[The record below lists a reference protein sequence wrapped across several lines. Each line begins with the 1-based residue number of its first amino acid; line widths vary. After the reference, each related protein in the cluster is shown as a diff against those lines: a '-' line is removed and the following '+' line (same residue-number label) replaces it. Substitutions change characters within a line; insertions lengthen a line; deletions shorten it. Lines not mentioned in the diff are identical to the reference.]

1 LAQTA
6 KTTFARTV
14 NFSGMNL
21 QPMPEA
27 RGSTIL
33 AEFQRSKQRGTPLV
47 MRQFAKDWPANHW
60 TWNDLCRAV
69 GSRTTGI
76 RGNAF
81 AHGQSTT
88 FFPKPIA
95 QKSIAE
101 YFRQLER
108 NETSDERLFAFN
120 LRANAPGLNHSN
132 TKRFHTLGIRV
143 ANVPAYFFGAPG
155 SDTRI
160 HYDFD
165 WIDLMLSHFKG
176 QKRVWLFD
184 QCQNDRLY
192 QIPGTVHSAVDFSR
206 LEELREEFPK
216 IEQLEGYEVVL
227 EPGDTLYIPKGYWHH
242 ITYVTGSFSI
252 TYRIWPQNL
261 SEWLKTSYSWLVGGT
276 DIVLNKIPGTSAWQ
290 ARRRAKAFEAK
301 YGRPL

>member
-1 LAQTA
+1 M
-6 KTTFARTV
+6 

-21 QPMPEA
+21 NPMPEA
-27 RGSTIL
+27 RGSETR
-33 AEFQRSKQRGTPLV
+33 AEFQRSKELGTPLV
-47 MRQFAKDWPANHW
+47 MRQFAQDWPANHW
-60 TWNDLCRAV
+60 TWDDLCGAV
-69 GSRTTGI
+69 GTRTTGI

-88 FFPKPIA
+88 FFPNPIA
-95 QKSIAE
+95 QKLIAD

-108 NETSDERLFAFN
+108 NEASDERLFGFN
-120 LRANAPGLNHSN
+120 LRANAPNLEHHNKH
-132 TKRFHTLGIRV
+132 RYRPLGVRV
-143 ANVPAYFFGAPG
+143 VNLPAYFFGAPG

-165 WIDLMLSHFKG
+165 WVDLLLSHFKG
-176 QKRVWLFD
+176 QKRIWLFD
-184 QCQNDRLY
+184 QRQNEHLY

-206 LEELREEFPK
+206 LAELRESFPNVEHLK
-216 IEQLEGYEVVL
+216 GYEVIL

-252 TYRIWPQNL
+252 TYRIWPQTVG
-261 SEWLKTSYSWLVGGT
+261 EWLKTAYSLAVGGT
-276 DIVLNKIPGTSAWQ
+276 DILLNKLPGIAAWQ
-290 ARRRAKAFEAK
+290 ARRRKKAFEAK

>member
-1 LAQTA
+1 
-6 KTTFARTV
+6 
-14 NFSGMNL
+14 MNMI
-21 QPMPEA
+21 PMPEA
-27 RGSTIL
+27 RGSEIS
-33 AEFQRSKQRGTPLV
+33 AEFQRSKQLGMPLV
-47 MRQFAKDWPANHW
+47 MRQFAQDWPANQW
-60 TWNDLCRAV
+60 SWDDLCSAV
-69 GSRTTGI
+69 GARTAGV

-81 AHGQSTT
+81 ANGQSTT

-95 QKSIAE
+95 QKPIAD

-108 NETSDERLFAFN
+108 NESSDERLFAFD
-120 LRANAPGLNHSN
+120 LRTNAPGLNHAN
-132 TKRFHTLGIRV
+132 TKRFHELGIRV

-155 SDTRI
+155 SETRI

-165 WIDLMLSHFKG
+165 WVDLLLSHFKG

-184 QCQNDRLY
+184 QRQNEHLY
-192 QIPGTVHSAVDFSR
+192 QIPGTVHSAIDFSR
-206 LEELREEFPK
+206 LSELRESYPN
-216 IEQLEGYEVVL
+216 IDRLEGYEVVL

-261 SEWLKTSYSWLVGGT
+261 NEWLKTAYSWSVGGI
-276 DIVLNKIPGTSAWQ
+276 DILLNKLHGIASWQ

>member
-1 LAQTA
+1 MN
-6 KTTFARTV
+6 FTV
-14 NFSGMNL
+14 MNL

-27 RGSTIL
+27 RGSEIS
-33 AEFQRSKQRGTPLV
+33 AEFQRSKQLGMPLV

-60 TWNDLCRAV
+60 SWDDLCSAV
-69 GSRTTGI
+69 GTRKTGI

-95 QKSIAE
+95 QKPIAD

-108 NETSDERLFAFN
+108 NETSEERLFAFN
-120 LRANAPGLNHSN
+120 LKANAPNLEHRN
-132 TKRFHTLGIRV
+132 TLRFKQLGVRV
-143 ANVPAYFFGAPG
+143 VNLPAYFFGAPG
-155 SDTRI
+155 SETRI

-165 WIDLMLSHFKG
+165 WVDLLLSHFKG

-184 QCQNDRLY
+184 QRQNEHLY
-192 QIPGTVHSAVDFSR
+192 QIPGTVHSAIDFSR
-206 LEELREEFPK
+206 LSELRESYPNLDR
-216 IEQLEGYEVVL
+216 LEGYEVVL

-261 SEWLKTSYSWLVGGT
+261 NEWLKTAYSWSVGGI
-276 DIVLNKIPGTSAWQ
+276 DILLNKLHGIASWQ